1 MKKTTILL
9 SALSLLLLATACK
22 NSGFK
27 KTKSGLLY
35 KIIHSGKGSVVKKG
49 DIIKLQ
55 FVHKLRDSVL
65 ASSYEQ
71 MPFYAKVDSVGPVY
85 DPQEIFT
92 MLKKGD
98 SAVVVRLADSLA
110 KKQGMLP
117 EFIKPKDKL
126 ILSFKVVEVFTVDS
140 IAQKDQ
146 MAEMQ
151 TAQARQAKKLESLKG
166 PKVKE
171 LEDYLVKNNI
181 KFEKGPQGTFVV
193 VKEPGTGAQVDSGK
207 YCSIRYTGKVFPTM
221 KVFETNME
229 AGKQP
234 FDVVVGTHAVIP
246 GWDEGLKYF
255 KQGGK
260 GTLYIPFFLAYG
272 AQPGPGG
279 SQYENLV
286 FDIEIAKVSD
296 STPKRP
302 DMQGMPMPQPPQG
315 RGGQPQGQP
324 PHGHK

>member
-1 MKKTTILL
+1 MKKTTLIL
-9 SALSLLLLATACK
+9 SALSILALGACK

-35 KIIHSGKGSVVKKG
+35 KIVESGKGPLVKRG
-49 DIIKLQ
+49 DVIKIQ

-92 MLKKGD
+92 MLHKGD
-98 SAVVVRLADSLA
+98 SAVVIRLADSLA

-126 ILSFKVVEVFTVDS
+126 ILSFRVVEVFTADS

-151 TAQARQAKKLESLKG
+151 KAQQRQAQKQESLRG

-171 LEDYLVKNNI
+171 IEDYLAKNKINAT
-181 KFEKGPQGTFVV
+181 KAPQGTFVE
-193 VKEPGTGAQVDSGK
+193 VKQQGNGAQVDSGK
-207 YCSIRYTGKVFPTM
+207 YCSIRYTGKNFPSM
-221 KVFETNME
+221 KVFESNME
-229 AGKQP
+229 AGKEP
-234 FDVVVGTHAVIP
+234 FSVVVGTHAVIP

-260 GTLYIPFFLAYG
+260 GTLYIPFFNAYG

-279 SQYENLV
+279 QQYENLV
-286 FDIEIAKVSD
+286 FDIEVVSVSD
-296 STPKRP
+296 SAPK
-302 DMQGMPMPQPPQG
+302 QQAMPMPVPPPQ
-315 RGGQPQGQP
+315 Q
-324 PHGHK
+324 HGAGDGHNH

>member
-1 MKKTTILL
+1 MKKTALIL
-9 SALSLLLLATACK
+9 SALSILALGACK

-35 KIIHSGKGSVVKKG
+35 KIIENGKGPLVKRG
-49 DIIKLQ
+49 DVIKIQ
-55 FVHKLRDSVL
+55 FVHKLKDSVL

-92 MLKKGD
+92 MLHKGD
-98 SAVVVRLADSLA
+98 SAVVIRLADSLA
-110 KKQGMLP
+110 KKTGQLP

-126 ILSFKVVEVFTVDS
+126 ILTLRVVEVFTVDS
-140 IAQKDQ
+140 LAQRDQ

-151 TAQARQAKKLESLKG
+151 KAQLRQTQKQEGLRG

-171 LEDYLVKNNI
+171 IEDYLAKNKI
-181 KFEKGPQGTFVV
+181 VTQKAPQGTFVE
-193 VKEPGTGAQVDSGK
+193 VKQQGNGAQVDSGK
-207 YCSIRYTGKVFPTM
+207 YCAIRYTGKSFPSM
-221 KVFETNME
+221 KVFESNME
-229 AGKQP
+229 GGKEP
-234 FDVVVGTHAVIP
+234 FSVVVGTHAVIP

-260 GTLYIPFFLAYG
+260 GTLYIPFFNAYG

-279 SQYENLV
+279 QQFENLV
-286 FDIEIAKVSD
+286 FDIEVVSVSD
-296 STPKRP
+296 SAPKQAP
-302 DMQGMPMPQPPQG
+302 PMPMPQQQ
-315 RGGQPQGQP
+315 QPQ
-324 PHGHK
+324 HGAGDGHNH

>member
-1 MKKTTILL
+1 MKKTTLLL
-9 SALSLLLLATACK
+9 SALSVLLLASACK

-35 KIIHSGKGSVVKKG
+35 KIIADGKGPVVKRG
-49 DIIKLQ
+49 DIIKIQ

-92 MLKKGD
+92 MLRKGD
-98 SAVVVRLADSLA
+98 SAVVIRLADSLS

-126 ILSFKVVEVFTVDS
+126 VLSFRVVEIFTADS

-146 MAEMQ
+146 MTEMQ
-151 TAQARQAKKLESLKG
+151 LAQERQKKKQETLKG

-171 LEDYLVKNNI
+171 IEDYLAKNNI
-181 KFEKGPQGTFVV
+181 KVQKAPEGTFVEI
-193 VKEPGTGAQVDSGK
+193 KDPGNGAQVDSGK
-207 YCSIRYTGKVFPTM
+207 FCSIRYTGKSFPSM
-221 KVFETNME
+221 KVFESNME

-234 FDVVVGTHAVIP
+234 FDVVIGTHAVIP

-255 KQGGK
+255 KKGGK
-260 GTLYIPFFLAYG
+260 GTLYIPFFQAYG

-279 SQYENLV
+279 KQFENLV
-286 FDIEIAKVSD
+286 FDIEVVNVSD
-296 STPKRP
+296 SAPKQP
-302 DMQGMPMPQPPQG
+302 QGMPMPM
-315 RGGQPQGQP
+315 PQGQGE
-324 PHGHK
+324 PHGQPHDH

>member
-1 MKKTTILL
+1 MKKTTLIL
-9 SALSLLLLATACK
+9 SALSILALGACK

-35 KIIHSGKGSVVKKG
+35 KIIEDGKGPLVKRG
-49 DIIKLQ
+49 DVIKIQ

-65 ASSYEQ
+65 TSSYEQ

-92 MLKKGD
+92 MLHKGD
-98 SAVVVRLADSLA
+98 SAVVIRLADSLA

-126 ILSFKVVEVFTVDS
+126 ILTLRVVEVFTADS

-151 TAQARQAKKLESLKG
+151 KAQQRQAEKQQSLRG

-171 LEDYLVKNNI
+171 IEDYLAKNKINAT
-181 KFEKGPQGTFVV
+181 KAPLGTYVE
-193 VKEPGTGAQVDSGK
+193 VKELGTGAQVDSGK
-207 YCSIRYTGKVFPTM
+207 YCSIRYTGKNFPSL
-221 KVFETNME
+221 KVFESNME
-229 AGKQP
+229 AGKEP
-234 FDVVVGTHAVIP
+234 FSVVVGTHAVIP

-260 GTLYIPFFLAYG
+260 GTLYIPFFNAYG

-279 SQYENLV
+279 QQYENLV
-286 FDIEIAKVSD
+286 FDIEVVGVSD
-296 STPKRP
+296 SAPKPQTPP
-302 DMQGMPMPQPPQG
+302 MPMPPQ
-315 RGGQPQGQP
+315 Q
-324 PHGHK
+324 HGAGDGHNH

>member
-27 KTKSGLLY
+27 TTKSGLLY
-35 KIIHSGKGSVVKKG
+35 KIIPTGKGSVVKRG

-65 ASSYEQ
+65 ASSYDQ
-71 MPFYAKVDSVGPVY
+71 MPFYAKVDSVGPLY

-92 MLKKGD
+92 MLRKGD

-110 KKQGMLP
+110 KKQGQLP

-126 ILSFKVVEVFTVDS
+126 ILSFKVVEVFTADS

-151 TAQARQAKKLESLKG
+151 QAQARQQKKQETLKG

-171 LEDYLVKNNI
+171 LEDYLAKNNI
-181 KFEKGPQGTFVV
+181 KYQKGPEGTFVE
-193 VKEPGTGAQVDSGK
+193 VKDPGNGPKVDSGK
-207 YCSIRYTGKVFPTM
+207 FCSIRYTGKSFPSM
-221 KVFETNME
+221 KVFESNME
-229 AGKQP
+229 AGKPP

-260 GTLYIPFFLAYG
+260 GTLYIPFFMAYG

-279 SQYENLV
+279 QPYENLV
-286 FDIEIAKVSD
+286 FDVEVVKVSD
-296 STPKRP
+296 SAPKQP
-302 DMQGMPMPQPPQG
+302 AMPNMPMPQ
-315 RGGQPQGQP
+315 GQPQGQP
-324 PHGHK
+324 QHGAGDGHNH

>member
-9 SALSLLLLATACK
+9 SALSLLLLVSACK

-35 KIIHSGKGSVVKKG
+35 KIISSGSGPVVKRG

-92 MLKKGD
+92 MLRKGD

-126 ILSFKVVEVFTVDS
+126 VLSFRVVEVFTVDS

-151 TAQARQAKKLESLKG
+151 TAQARQAKKLETLKG

-171 LEDYLVKNNI
+171 LEDYLAKNNI
-181 KFEKGPQGTFVV
+181 KYQKGPQGTFVE
-193 VKEPGTGAQVDSGK
+193 VKDPGNGTQVDSGK

-221 KVFETNME
+221 KVFESNME

-255 KQGGK
+255 KKGGK

-279 SQYENLV
+279 AQYENLV
-286 FDIEIAKVSD
+286 FDIEVANVSD
-296 STPKRP
+296 SAPKP
-302 DMQGMPMPQPPQG
+302 AMPQGMPMPPPQG
-315 RGGQPQGQP
+315 QGQP
-324 PHGHK
+324 HGH

>member
-1 MKKTTILL
+1 MKKTTLIL
-9 SALSLLLLATACK
+9 SALSILALGACK

-35 KIIHSGKGSVVKKG
+35 KIVESGKGPLVKRG
-49 DIIKLQ
+49 DVIKIQ

-92 MLKKGD
+92 MLHKGD
-98 SAVVVRLADSLA
+98 SAVVIRLADSLA

-126 ILSFKVVEVFTVDS
+126 ILSFRVVEVFTADS

-151 TAQARQAKKLESLKG
+151 KAQQRQTEKQESLKG

-171 LEDYLVKNNI
+171 IEDYLAKNKINAT
-181 KFEKGPQGTFVV
+181 KAPQGTFVE
-193 VKEPGTGAQVDSGK
+193 VKQQGNGAQVDSGK
-207 YCSIRYTGKVFPTM
+207 YCSIRYTGKNFPSM
-221 KVFETNME
+221 KVFESNME
-229 AGKQP
+229 AGKEP
-234 FDVVVGTHAVIP
+234 FSVVVGTHAVIP

-260 GTLYIPFFLAYG
+260 GTLYIPFFNAYG

-279 SQYENLV
+279 QQYENLV
-286 FDIEIAKVSD
+286 FDIEVVSVSD
-296 STPKRP
+296 SAPKQP
-302 DMQGMPMPQPPQG
+302 QAPPMPMPQQ
-315 RGGQPQGQP
+315 
-324 PHGHK
+324 HGAGDGHNH

>member
-9 SALSLLLLATACK
+9 SALSVLLLSTTACK

-35 KIIHSGKGSVVKKG
+35 KIIPTGSGPIIKRG
-49 DIIKLQ
+49 DIIKIQ

-65 ASSYEQ
+65 ANSYEQ
-71 MPFYAKVDSVGPVY
+71 MPFYAKVDSVGPSY

-92 MLKKGD
+92 MLHKGD
-98 SAVVVRLADSLA
+98 SAVVIREADTLA

-126 ILSFKVVEVFTVDS
+126 VLSFKVVDVFNVDS

-151 TAQARQAKKLESLKG
+151 KAQERQKVKMESLKG
-166 PKVKE
+166 PAVKDI
-171 LEDYLVKNNI
+171 EDYLAKNNI
-181 KFEKGPQGTFVV
+181 KYQKAPQGTFVE
-193 VKEPGTGAQVDSGK
+193 VKEPGTGPQVDSGK
-207 YCSIRYTGKVFPTM
+207 YCSIRYTGKVFPTL
-221 KVFETNME
+221 KVFETNNE
-229 AGKQP
+229 PGKP
-234 FDVVVGTHAVIP
+234 AFDVQVGTHAVIP

-255 KQGGK
+255 KKGGK
-260 GTLYIPFFLAYG
+260 GTLYIPFFNAYG

-279 SQYENLV
+279 KPYESLV
-286 FDIEIAKVSD
+286 FDVEVVNVSD
-296 STPKRP
+296 SAPKQAP
-302 DMQGMPMPQPPQG
+302 MMPMPPQQG
-315 RGGQPQGQP
+315 NPQPQ
-324 PHGHK
+324 HTH

>member
-1 MKKTTILL
+1 ML
-9 SALSLLLLATACK
+9 ALGACK

-35 KIIHSGKGSVVKKG
+35 KIVESGKGPLVKRG
-49 DIIKLQ
+49 DVIKIQ

-92 MLKKGD
+92 MLHKGD
-98 SAVVVRLADSLA
+98 SAVVIRLADSLA

-126 ILSFKVVEVFTVDS
+126 ILSLRVVEVFTADS

-151 TAQARQAKKLESLKG
+151 KAQQRQAEKQESLKG

-171 LEDYLVKNNI
+171 IEDYLAKNKINAT
-181 KFEKGPQGTFVV
+181 KAPLGTFVE
-193 VKEPGTGAQVDSGK
+193 VKQQGNGAQVDSGK
-207 YCSIRYTGKVFPTM
+207 YCSIRYTGKNFPSM
-221 KVFETNME
+221 KVFESNME
-229 AGKQP
+229 AGKEP
-234 FDVVVGTHAVIP
+234 FSVVVGTHAVIP

-260 GTLYIPFFLAYG
+260 GTLYIPFFNAYG

-279 SQYENLV
+279 QQYENLV
-286 FDIEIAKVSD
+286 FDIEVVSVSD
-296 STPKRP
+296 SAPKP
-302 DMQGMPMPQPPQG
+302 QGMPMPVPPQG
-315 RGGQPQGQP
+315 QGQQ
-324 PHGHK
+324 HGAGDGHKH

>member
-9 SALSLLLLATACK
+9 SALSLLLLGTACK

-35 KIIHSGKGSVVKKG
+35 KIVSSGNGPAVKRG
-49 DIIKLQ
+49 DVIKLT

-65 ASSYEQ
+65 ASSEDQ
-71 MPFYAKVDSVGPVY
+71 MPFYAKVDSVGPIY

-92 MLKKGD
+92 LLHKGD
-98 SAVVVRLADSLA
+98 SAVVIRLADSLA

-126 ILSFKVVEVFTVDS
+126 VLSFKVIEVFTVDS
-140 IAQKDQ
+140 VAQKDQ

-151 TAQARQAKKLESLKG
+151 KAQQRQQKKQEDLKG

-171 LEDYLVKNNI
+171 LEDYLAKNNI
-181 KFEKGPQGTFVV
+181 KFQKAPQGTFVEI
-193 VKEPGTGAQVDSGK
+193 KDPGNGAQVDSGK
-207 YCSIRYTGKVFPTM
+207 FCSIRYTGKSFPSM

-255 KQGGK
+255 KKGGK
-260 GTLYIPFFLAYG
+260 GTLYIPFFMAYG

-279 SQYENLV
+279 KQYENLV
-286 FDIEIAKVSD
+286 FDIEVVNVSD
-296 STPKRP
+296 SAPKQAMP
-302 DMQGMPMPQPPQG
+302 PGMPMPPQQHG
-315 RGGQPQGQP
+315 AGD
-324 PHGHK
+324 GHKH

>member
-1 MKKTTILL
+1 MKKTTLIL
-9 SALSLLLLATACK
+9 SALSVLAFGTACK

-35 KIIHSGKGSVVKKG
+35 KIVEDGKGPLVKRG
-49 DIIKLQ
+49 DVIKIQ

-92 MLKKGD
+92 MLHKGD
-98 SAVVVRLADSLA
+98 SAVVIRLADSLA

-126 ILSFKVVEVFTVDS
+126 ILSFRVVEVFTADS
-140 IAQKDQ
+140 LAQKDQ

-151 TAQARQAKKLESLKG
+151 KAQQRQTEKQESLRG

-171 LEDYLVKNNI
+171 IEDYLAKNKITAQKAPLGTYVEVKQ
-181 KFEKGPQGTFVV
+181 QGN
-193 VKEPGTGAQVDSGK
+193 GAQVDSGK
-207 YCSIRYTGKVFPTM
+207 HCTIRYTGKNFPSM
-221 KVFETNME
+221 KVFESNME
-229 AGKQP
+229 AGKDP
-234 FDVVVGTHAVIP
+234 FSVLVGTHAVIP

-260 GTLYIPFFLAYG
+260 GTLYIPFFNAYG
-272 AQPGPGG
+272 PQPGPGG
-279 SQYENLV
+279 QPFENLV
-286 FDIEIAKVSD
+286 FDIEVVSVSD
-296 STPKRP
+296 TAPAPKQQMP
-302 DMQGMPMPQPPQG
+302 QMPMPQQ
-315 RGGQPQGQP
+315 QQQ
-324 PHGHK
+324 HGAGDGHNH

>member
-1 MKKTTILL
+1 MKKTTLIL
-9 SALSLLLLATACK
+9 SALSMLAFTACK

-35 KIIHSGKGSVVKKG
+35 KIVESGKGPLVKRG
-49 DIIKLQ
+49 DVIKIQ

-92 MLKKGD
+92 LLHKGD
-98 SAVVVRLADSLA
+98 SAVVIQLADSLA
-110 KKQGMLP
+110 KKRGMMP

-126 ILSFKVVEVFTVDS
+126 ILSFRVVEVFTADS

-151 TAQARQAKKLESLKG
+151 KAQQRQAQKQESLR
-166 PKVKE
+166 PAKVKE
-171 LEDYLVKNNI
+171 IEDYLAKNKINATVAPLGTYVEVKQ
-181 KFEKGPQGTFVV
+181 QGN
-193 VKEPGTGAQVDSGK
+193 GAQVDSGK
-207 YCSIRYTGKVFPTM
+207 YCAIRYTGKNFPSM
-221 KVFETNME
+221 KVFESNME
-229 AGKQP
+229 AGKEP
-234 FDVVVGTHAVIP
+234 FSVVVGTHAVIP

-260 GTLYIPFFLAYG
+260 GTLYIPFFNAYG
-272 AQPGPGG
+272 AQAGPGG
-279 SQYENLV
+279 QQYENLV
-286 FDIEIAKVSD
+286 FDIEVVSVSD
-296 STPKRP
+296 SAPK
-302 DMQGMPMPQPPQG
+302 
-315 RGGQPQGQP
+315 QPQGQP
-324 PHGHK
+324 MPMPQQHGAGDGHNH

>member
-1 MKKTTILL
+1 MKKTTLIL
-9 SALSLLLLATACK
+9 SALSILALGACK

-27 KTKSGLLY
+27 KTKSGMLY
-35 KIIHSGKGSVVKKG
+35 KIIENGKGPLVKRG
-49 DIIKLQ
+49 DVIKIQ

-92 MLKKGD
+92 MLHKGD
-98 SAVVVRLADSLA
+98 SAVVIRLADSLA
-110 KKQGMLP
+110 KKAGQLP

-126 ILSFKVVEVFTVDS
+126 ILTLRVVEVFTADS
-140 IAQKDQ
+140 LAQKDQ

-151 TAQARQAKKLESLKG
+151 KAQQRQAQKQESLRG

-171 LEDYLVKNNI
+171 IEDYLTKNKINAT
-181 KFEKGPQGTFVV
+181 KAPQGTFVE
-193 VKEPGTGAQVDSGK
+193 VKQQGNGAQVDSGK
-207 YCSIRYTGKVFPTM
+207 YCSIRYTGKNFPSM
-221 KVFETNME
+221 KVFESNME
-229 AGKQP
+229 AGKEP
-234 FDVVVGTHAVIP
+234 FSVVVGTHAVIP

-260 GTLYIPFFLAYG
+260 GTLYIPFFNAYG

-279 SQYENLV
+279 QQYENLV
-286 FDIEIAKVSD
+286 FDIEVVAVSD
-296 STPKRP
+296 SAPKQP
-302 DMQGMPMPQPPQG
+302 LAPPMPMPQQ
-315 RGGQPQGQP
+315 
-324 PHGHK
+324 HGAGDGHNH

>member
-9 SALSLLLLATACK
+9 SALSVLLLSTTACK

-35 KIIHSGKGSVVKKG
+35 KIISSGSGPMIKRG
-49 DIIKLQ
+49 DIIKIQ

-65 ASSYEQ
+65 ANSYEQ
-71 MPFYAKVDSVGPVY
+71 MPFYAKVDSVGPSY

-92 MLKKGD
+92 MLHKGD
-98 SAVVVRLADSLA
+98 SAVVIREADTLA

-126 ILSFKVVEVFTVDS
+126 ILSFRVVDVFNVDS

-151 TAQARQAKKLESLKG
+151 KAQERQKVKMESLKG
-166 PKVKE
+166 PAVKDI
-171 LEDYLVKNNI
+171 EDYLAKNNI
-181 KFEKGPQGTFVV
+181 KAQKGPQGTFVE

-207 YCSIRYTGKVFPTM
+207 YCSIRYTGKVFPTL
-221 KVFETNME
+221 KVFETNNE
-229 AGKQP
+229 PGKP
-234 FDVVVGTHAVIP
+234 AFDVQVGTHAVIP
-246 GWDEGLKYF
+246 GWDEGLKFF
-255 KQGGK
+255 KKGGK
-260 GTLYIPFFLAYG
+260 GTLYIPFFMAYG

-279 SQYENLV
+279 KPYESLV
-286 FDIEIAKVSD
+286 FDVEVVNVSD
-296 STPKRP
+296 SAPKQAP
-302 DMQGMPMPQPPQG
+302 MMPMP
-315 RGGQPQGQP
+315 PQGQP
-324 PHGHK
+324 MPQRTH

>member
-1 MKKTTILL
+1 MKRSTILL
-9 SALSLLLLATACK
+9 SALSVLLLSTACK

-27 KTKSGLLY
+27 KTQSGLLY
-35 KIIHSGKGSVVKKG
+35 KIVSTGSGPKVKRG
-49 DIIKLQ
+49 DVIKLQ

-92 MLKKGD
+92 MLRKGD
-98 SAVVVRLADSLA
+98 SAVVIRLADSLA

-126 ILSFKVVEVFTVDS
+126 VLSFKVVEIFTVDS
-140 IAQKDQ
+140 LAQRDQMTEMQAAQK
-146 MAEMQ
+146 
-151 TAQARQAKKLESLKG
+151 RQSEKLESLKG

-171 LEDYLVKNNI
+171 IEEYLTKNKI
-181 KFEKGPQGTFVV
+181 QYQKGPEGTFIEI
-193 VKEPGTGAQVDSGK
+193 KDPGNGAQIDSGK
-207 YCSIRYTGKVFPTM
+207 YASIRYTGKVFPSM
-221 KVFETNME
+221 KVFESNME
-229 AGKQP
+229 AGKEP
-234 FDVVVGTHAVIP
+234 FNVQVGTHAVIP

-279 SQYENLV
+279 KQYENLV
-286 FDIEIAKVSD
+286 FDIEVAKVSD
-296 STPKRP
+296 TAPKQAMP
-302 DMQGMPMPQPPQG
+302 NIPMPQQ
-315 RGGQPQGQP
+315 QQQ
-324 PHGHK
+324 HGAGDGHNH